1 MIELV
6 EKGGPRLLDLV
17 KIEGGVIV
25 GVQFLYRTR
34 ASRLAEGRQ
43 AAGGK
48 HGTDNQDIQHCC
60 ASQVDAGDISARSVE
75 TLDEANPDWVGGLH
89 KNDRDRLGR
98 RFCCKRALCAFQCND
113 HGYLTAN

>member
-6 EKGGPRLLDLV
+6 EKGGSRLLDLV

-25 GVQFLYRTR
+25 GVQLLYRTW

-60 ASQVDAGDISARSVE
+60 ASRYHLDMLLMVRPPPVSPPAARAASGQAAAPPSSVM
-75 TLDEANPDWVGGLH
+75 NS
-89 KNDRDRLGR
+89 R
-98 RFCCKRALCAFQCND
+98 RFRSGMGSSPEPAVPAYRKL
-113 HGYLTAN
+113 